1 MKKNSTVFIVL
12 LFFSCMNAFAQEW
25 SREDSLWLKN
35 VLEGKEELK
44 INEDTK
50 KAIDEGRLIVPQW
63 MRDNDSYTKPELE
76 KDFDEIGAPDSIRFR
91 HLDPYTMPPGVF
103 ALYVLYMDRLD
114 SAYRV
119 RSLIITDDERE
130 QFEELAEKGLYMN
143 GPFTSDYSYGVIGG
157 LDFNHALSIL
167 FSSHYRQMARNR
179 KIANAYKNYYDAGA
193 VKQLQISERERKQLN
208 QAVNN
213 RRPVSIKVS
222 PGQRIN
228 GIDN

>member
-35 VLEGKEELK
+35 VLEGKEKLK

-76 KDFDEIGAPDSIRFR
+76 KDFDDTGVPDSIRFHR
-91 HLDPYTMPPGVF
+91 IDPYTMPPGVF
-103 ALYVLYMDRLD
+103 ALYVLYMEEIEPVYQ
-114 SAYRV
+114 AAG
-119 RSLIITDDERE
+119 IILTDEE
-130 QFEELAEKGLYMN
+130 IEELKALQPPGK
-143 GPFTSDYSYGVIGG
+143 PR
-157 LDFNHALSIL
+157 DFNRTLSML
-167 FSSHYRQMARNR
+167 FSSHYRQLERN
-179 KIANAYKNYYDAGA
+179 KKTATAYKDYYDAGA
-193 VKQLQISERERKQLN
+193 IKPIRISEHERKQLN
-208 QAVNN
+208 QAVNS
-213 RRPVSIKVS
+213 RRPAIKVTA
-222 PGQRIN
+222 GQKIN